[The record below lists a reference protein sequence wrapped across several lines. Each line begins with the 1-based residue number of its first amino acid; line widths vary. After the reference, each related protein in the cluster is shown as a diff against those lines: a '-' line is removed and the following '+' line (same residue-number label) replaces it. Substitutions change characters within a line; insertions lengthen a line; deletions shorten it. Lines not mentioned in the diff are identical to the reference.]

1 MRWLV
6 ALASVCALAGC
17 KREASWSKDELPHDQ
32 VDVVTEKMLVKSGEV
47 GHDQW
52 KSDATYVLVEARN
65 ESDRDAEVTL
75 GGALTAADGSALSA
89 LRKES
94 IRIPAGGSRLFAL
107 VDGEQLARPEA
118 RSARIDVLG
127 ALPVEY
133 APPYQVTDGH
143 VYSDQGRAVVAGN
156 VINTADRPGSAVIV
170 AAFFDADGK
179 PMQRPSTVF
188 KLDAHGKRGTQFVG
202 PAGSKSAYLFIGE
215 VNY

>member
-17 KREASWSKDELPHDQ
+17 KKESSWTRDEVPHDRI
-32 VDVVTEKMLVKSGEV
+32 DVVAEKMLVKSGEV

-75 GGALTAADGSALSA
+75 GGALTAADGSALGT

-107 VDGEQLARPEA
+107 VDAEQLARPGA
-118 RSARIDVLG
+118 TSARIDVLG
-127 ALPVEY
+127 AMPVEY
-133 APPYQVTDGH
+133 PPPYVVTDGH

-156 VINTADRPGSAVIV
+156 VTNTADRPGSAVIV
-170 AAFFDADGK
+170 AAFFDEAGR
-179 PMQRPSTVF
+179 PMQRPSTLF
-188 KLDAHGKRGTQFVG
+188 KLDPKGTRGTQFVG
-202 PAGSKSAYLFIGE
+202 PVGSKSAYLFIGE
-215 VNY
+215 VSY

>member
-6 ALASVCALAGC
+6 VAALVCALAGC
-17 KREASWSKDELPHDQ
+17 KKDAGWAHDE
-32 VDVVTEKMLVKSGEV
+32 VSHDLIDVVADKMLVRSGEV